1 MKIFFI
7 SIFLRYFKWLT
18 PINYLKIKPHSELL
32 QKLSDIFGVE
42 YSLTYSWILGR
53 FILSMTKNG
62 QPVFVIDIVKKFR
75 LLEGNFNYFFDCTEY
90 ISDVSLKYSFE
101 AIEENIINTIK
112 TANVK
117 FLIKAEHID
126 DVLHD
131 DFFINIFTLPQCPS
145 KTALM
150 MKLNLMSKSDVY

>member
-53 FILSMTKNG
+53 FVLSMTKNG
-62 QPVFVIDIVKKFR
+62 QPVFVNDIVNKFR
-75 LLEGNFNYFFDCTEY
+75 LLKGNFNYFLHCTEY
-90 ISDVSLKYSFE
+90 ISDAALKYSFE

-112 TANVK
+112 TANAK

-145 KTALM
+145 KTALL
-150 MKLNLMSKSDVY
+150 MKLKLMKRQTV

>member
-1 MKIFFI
+1 MKIFFV

-42 YSLTYSWILGR
+42 YGLTYSWVLRR
-53 FILSMTKNG
+53 FILTITKNG
-62 QPVFVIDIVKKFR
+62 QPVFVIDKFNKFG
-75 LLEGNFNYFFDCTEY
+75 LSKSNFNYFLHCTEY

-101 AIEENIINTIK
+101 AIEENIINTIE
-112 TANVK
+112 TANAK

-145 KTALM
+145 KTALL
-150 MKLNLMSKSDVY
+150 MKLKLMKHQTV

>member
-62 QPVFVIDIVKKFR
+62 QPVFVNDIVKKFR
-75 LLEGNFNYFFDCTEY
+75 LLKGNFNYFLHCTEY
-90 ISDVSLKYSFE
+90 ISDATLKYSFE
-101 AIEENIINTIK
+101 AIEENIINTIE
-112 TANVK
+112 TANAK

-145 KTALM
+145 KTALL
-150 MKLNLMSKSDVY
+150 MKLNLMKQQTV

>member
-42 YSLTYSWILGR
+42 YSLRYSWILGR

-62 QPVFVIDIVKKFR
+62 QSVFVIDIFNKLGLSR
-75 LLEGNFNYFFDCTEY
+75 SIFNYFLHCAEY
-90 ISDVSLKYSFE
+90 ISDATLKYSFE
-101 AIEENIINTIK
+101 AIEENIISTLK
-112 TANVK
+112 T
-117 FLIKAEHID
+117 
-126 DVLHD
+126 
-131 DFFINIFTLPQCPS
+131 
-145 KTALM
+145 
-150 MKLNLMSKSDVY
+150 